1 MTRTDPVILDHYNR
15 CVAQRII
22 DKYDIE
28 PLKATRMFLTS
39 PTHAMLK
46 DPECAMWEFSEG
58 AIFEI
63 WEVEQIIGD
72 PHKSVYIRFE

>member
-15 CVAQRII
+15 CVVQRII
-22 DKYDIE
+22 DKYDME
-28 PLKATRMFLTS
+28 PLEAASRFLTS
-39 PTHAMLK
+39 QTHAMLE
-46 DPECAMWEFSEG
+46 DPKCAMWEFSER

-72 PHKSVYIRFE
+72 PHKSVYIRCE